1 MPEWETKMKAIVSE
15 SIPEK
20 VTSLTGVPSWMLV
33 LLQNVLKETGKTNI
47 SQIWPDAEVYFHGG
61 VSFKPYKKLYHKLI
75 PKNNF
80 RYYEIYNASEGFF
93 GIQDKN
99 DSDELLLMLDYGIFY
114 EFIPF
119 NGYNEDSSKIIPL
132 SEVKEEIASL
142 NADNE
147 RILQEARM
155 ERDLLLK
162 EARDMKNNIISK
174 AKDQANKEA
183 DKILTSTKEQIFNEK
198 MKAITELKNTV
209 ADLSIDM
216 ATMVLKSELKDTN
229 KQKQLVS
236 EVLKE
241 VEIN

>member
-1 MPEWETKMKAIVSE
+1 MISFDPGLIIWTTI
-15 SIPEK
+15 IF
-20 VTSLTGVPSWMLV
+20 T
-33 LLQNVLKETGKTNI
+33 LLLIVLKKYAWKPILTAVDERNKSI
-47 SQIWPDAEVYFHGG
+47 AEAL
-61 VSFKPYKKLYHKLI
+61 K
-75 PKNNF
+75 
-80 RYYEIYNASEGFF
+80 AA
-93 GIQDKN
+93 DKA
-99 DSDELLLMLDYGIFY
+99 
-114 EFIPF
+114 
-119 NGYNEDSSKIIPL
+119 
-132 SEVKEEIASL
+132 KEEIASL

-183 DKILTSTKEQIFNEK
+183 DKILTSTKEQISNEK
-198 MKAITELKNTV
+198 MRAITELKNTV

-241 VEIN
+241 VELN